1 MLKSGLSKE
10 KLKEIWASVDTAK
23 HGALTKD
30 EFVIA
35 LGMVEKTI
43 NQLKEN
49 VGDDSNPFWI

>member
-49 VGDDSNPFWI
+49 VGDDSNPF